1 MSHFFVCSHI
11 PTKELRNEL
20 FNGPRRKRFERR
32 RKAVNPLRRSRK
44 NSNQE
49 RSRLDREIPST
60 LAGHNAEPDSPLD
73 LREPGNRLDSWKE
86 IAVYLDR
93 EVRTVQRW
101 EKREHLPVH
110 RHLHRKIGSI
120 FAFKHEIDSW
130 RDSRSLSPVPPV
142 SQKVMTELAT
152 GARLVISEHS
162 GTREQTPMARL
173 PRTPSWAWESVDSI
187 PAIIYFRPDT
197 TAFPPH
203 AGQPK
208 YLAVVGI
215 PSHREHSVKFIA
227 KRVGAAKP

>member
-1 MSHFFVCSHI
+1 
-11 PTKELRNEL
+11 
-20 FNGPRRKRFERR
+20 
-32 RKAVNPLRRSRK
+32 VNPLRQSRK

-49 RSRLDREIPST
+49 RSRFDREIPST
-60 LAGHNAEPDSPLD
+60 LLGLNAEPDSPHD
-73 LREPGNRLDSWKE
+73 LKSSENRLDSWKE

-110 RHLHRKIGSI
+110 RHIHRKIGSI

-130 RDSRSLSPVPPV
+130 RKSRSLSPVPPV
-142 SQKVMTELAT
+142 SQNGMTELVA
-152 GARLVISEHS
+152 GAPLVFSEHP
-162 GTREQTPMARL
+162 GPKEQTPMARL
-173 PRTPSWAWESVDSI
+173 SRTPSWAWENVDSI

-197 TAFPPH
+197 AAFRPH

-215 PSHREHSVKFIA
+215 PSHRENSAKFIV
-227 KRVGAAKP
+227 KRVGAAKS

>member
-1 MSHFFVCSHI
+1 
-11 PTKELRNEL
+11 
-20 FNGPRRKRFERR
+20 
-32 RKAVNPLRRSRK
+32 VNSLRRSQK

-49 RSRLDREIPST
+49 CSRFDTEILST
-60 LAGHNAEPDSPLD
+60 LAGCNAEPDSPLD
-73 LREPGNRLDSWKE
+73 LKEPGNRLDSWKE

-130 RDSRSLSPVPPV
+130 RKSRSLSPVHPV
-142 SQKVMTELAT
+142 SQNGMTELVA
-152 GARLVISEHS
+152 GASAVFSERP
-162 GTREQTPMARL
+162 GLKEQTPMARL
-173 PRTPSWAWESVDSI
+173 PRKPSWAWENVDSI

-197 TAFPPH
+197 AAFPPH
-203 AGQPK
+203 AGQAK

-215 PSHREHSVKFIA
+215 PSRRESAVNFSA
-227 KRVGAAKP
+227 KRMGTAKS